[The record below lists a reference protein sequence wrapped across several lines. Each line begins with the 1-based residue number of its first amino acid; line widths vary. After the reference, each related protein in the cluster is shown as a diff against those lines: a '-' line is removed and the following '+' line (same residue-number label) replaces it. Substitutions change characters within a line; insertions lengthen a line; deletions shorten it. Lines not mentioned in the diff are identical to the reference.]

1 MGQAA
6 SDSLIYWTRACG
18 GYLRLGDVA
27 ACACPQ
33 LWRKQRTGS
42 GPTSLTGRLSLQ
54 WMRSEGTP
62 PNTGPVYA
70 PCGKLG
76 KKRKFD
82 IKPCLWPP
90 RHHNTMT

>member
-1 MGQAA
+1 MWRVFAIGQRARMRLSSALAQAA
-6 SDSLIYWTRACG
+6 GT
-18 GYLRLGDVA
+18 
-27 ACACPQ
+27 Q
-33 LWRKQRTGS
+33 E
-42 GPTSLTGRLSLQ
+42 PTSLTGRLSLQ

-82 IKPCLWPP
+82 IKPCLWSP
-90 RHHNTMT
+90 